1 MRTKD
6 YDDDDFL
13 CRCGRCAWSRAGQ
26 SGVVRPELMQ
36 AVQAV
41 HDEYGG
47 PVHVVSGRRC
57 HNHNLELRG
66 KSHGYHTSGMAA
78 DLVAGDL
85 VRLAAAAEAVPA
97 VSFVELRD
105 DCVHVDIGRARS
117 VGRLVDARRMKG
129 GAA

>member
-1 MRTKD
+1 M
-6 YDDDDFL
+6 
-13 CRCGRCAWSRAGQ
+13 
-26 SGVVRPELMQ
+26 RPELMQ

-66 KSHGYHTSGMAA
+66 KSHGYHTTGMAA

-117 VGRLVDARRMKG
+117 VGRFVDVRRMKG